1 MNELGNK
8 YALAA
13 LRERRAE
20 LSGEI
25 IQLESRLRSLRQ
37 SLGHLDASLAIL
49 DPDRD
54 VKLILA
60 KRPRRVKLFGHGK
73 LNRMVL
79 DAMRE
84 GARPM
89 TTLEITEAI
98 CAKLS
103 YGEQAKASMRN
114 RVRANLLYLWKVRG
128 MIDKEGA
135 RDTARWRSRGSGLG
149 QSP

>member
-25 IQLESRLRSLRQ
+25 MHLESRVRHLRT

-49 DPDRD
+49 DPERD
-54 VKLILA
+54 PKAIPN
-60 KRPRRVKLFGHGK
+60 KRVRRVKLFGHGK
-73 LNRMVL
+73 LNRMVM
-79 DAMRE
+79 DALRE
-84 GARPM
+84 GSRPM

-98 CAKLS
+98 CARLS
-103 YGEQAKASMRN
+103 YGEAAKRSMRN
-114 RVRANLLYLWKVRG
+114 RVRANLLYLCKARG
-128 MIDKEGA
+128 VIEKEGA
-135 RDTARWRSRGSGLG
+135 CETARWQLRGIGTE
-149 QSP
+149 

>member
-54 VKLILA
+54 VKLIPA

-79 DAMRE
+79 DALRE

-103 YGEQAKASMRN
+103 YGEAAKASMRN
-114 RVRANLLYLWKVRG
+114 RVRANLLYLLKVRG
-128 MIDKEGA
+128 LIEKEGE
-135 RDTARWRSRGSGLG
+135 RDAARWAL
-149 QSP
+149 

>member
-1 MNELGNK
+1 MNQLRNQ

-20 LSGEI
+20 TFGEI
-25 IQLESRLRSLRQ
+25 IQLESRVRSLRS
-37 SLGHLDASLAIL
+37 SLVHLDASLAIL

-54 VKLILA
+54 PKAIPS
-60 KRPRRVKLFGHGK
+60 KRTRRVKLFGQGK
-73 LNRMVL
+73 LNCMVM

-89 TTLEITEAI
+89 TTLEITESI
-98 CAKLS
+98 CARLS
-103 YGEQAKASMRN
+103 YGEAAKRSMRN

-128 MIDKEGA
+128 QIVKVGE
-135 RDTARWRSRGSGLG
+135 RETALWALG
-149 QSP
+149 